1 MVRKCEKIR
10 IRSFGKQD
18 ITYYFIFLIYL
29 GILFPSTK
37 ERIAGRRNDN
47 YNIEEDLDNLW
58 FQVSQSLPDELVKNL
73 SENMADSSKS
83 EITLFENDTNS
94 FRNEAISLKNEKDS
108 FTNDEN
114 VSEKISILTKN
125 SGNESKTADTTR
137 YSILESKKKAE
148 KRIINNA
155 KKFSCCFS
163 KNKNLNCKMIPKN
176 AKKSSKKK
184 FKSSELEC
192 VYDLMYD
199 IKVSYPGE
207 PVPRGPR
214 YKTIYKI

>member
-58 FQVSQSLPDELVKNL
+58 FQVSKSLPDELVKNL

-83 EITLFENDTNS
+83 EINLFENDTNS
-94 FRNEAISLKNEKDS
+94 FRNEATSLKNEKDS
-108 FTNDEN
+108 FQNDEN
-114 VSEKISILTKN
+114 VSQKITILTKN

>member
-1 MVRKCEKIR
+1 M
-10 IRSFGKQD
+10 
-18 ITYYFIFLIYL
+18 
-29 GILFPSTK
+29 FPSTK

-47 YNIEEDLDNLW
+47 YNFEENLDNLW
-58 FQVSQSLPDELVKNL
+58 FQVSQSLPDELITNL
-73 SENMADSSKS
+73 SENMTNSSKT
-83 EITLFENDTNS
+83 EINETRSFENETSSWKNETNS
-94 FRNEAISLKNEKDS
+94 SKNEKDS
-108 FTNDEN
+108 FTDKEN
-114 VSEKISILTKN
+114 VPEKITILTKN
-125 SGNESKTADTTR
+125 SENTSKIADNTTR

-176 AKKSSKKK
+176 VKKSKKK

-207 PVPRGPR
+207 PIPRGPR
-214 YKTIYKI
+214 HSMIYKI

>member
-58 FQVSQSLPDELVKNL
+58 FQVSKSLPDELVKNL

-83 EITLFENDTNS
+83 EINLFENDTNS
-94 FRNEAISLKNEKDS
+94 FRNEATSLKNEKDS
-108 FTNDEN
+108 FQNDEN
-114 VSEKISILTKN
+114 VSQKITILTKN
-125 SGNESKTADTTR
+125 SGNESKIADTTR

>member
-1 MVRKCEKIR
+1 M
-10 IRSFGKQD
+10 
-18 ITYYFIFLIYL
+18 
-29 GILFPSTK
+29 FPSTK
-37 ERIAGRRNDN
+37 ERISGRRNDN
-47 YNIEEDLDNLW
+47 YKIEEDLDNLW

-73 SENMADSSKS
+73 SENMASSSKT
-83 EITLFENDTNS
+83 EINS
-94 FRNEAISLKNEKDS
+94 FGNEKNEFGDEKKSSINQTDSFKNEKDS
-108 FTNDEN
+108 FTEDEN
-114 VSEKISILTKN
+114 GTEKITILTKN
-125 SGNESKTADTTR
+125 SENESKIADNTTR

-148 KRIINNA
+148 KRIVNNA

-163 KNKNLNCKMIPKN
+163 KTKNLNCKMIPKN
-176 AKKSSKKK
+176 TKKSKKK

>member
-1 MVRKCEKIR
+1 M
-10 IRSFGKQD
+10 
-18 ITYYFIFLIYL
+18 
-29 GILFPSTK
+29 FPSTK

-47 YNIEEDLDNLW
+47 YNFEENLDNLW
-58 FQVSQSLPDELVKNL
+58 FQVSQSLPDELITNL
-73 SENMADSSKS
+73 SENMTNSSKT
-83 EITLFENDTNS
+83 EINETRSFENETSSWKNETNS
-94 FRNEAISLKNEKDS
+94 SKNEKDS
-108 FTNDEN
+108 FTDKEN
-114 VSEKISILTKN
+114 VPEKITILTKN
-125 SGNESKTADTTR
+125 SENTSKITDNTTR

-163 KNKNLNCKMIPKN
+163 KNKNLNCKMIPKTT
-176 AKKSSKKK
+176 KKSKKK

-207 PVPRGPR
+207 PIPRGPR
-214 YKTIYKI
+214 HSMIYKI

>member
-1 MVRKCEKIR
+1 MIDPVSYHLLF
-10 IRSFGKQD
+10 SFSN
-18 ITYYFIFLIYL
+18 L

-47 YNIEEDLDNLW
+47 YNLEEDLDNLW
-58 FQVSQSLPDELVKNL
+58 FQVSQSLPDELISNL
-73 SENMADSSKS
+73 SKNMVNSSKT
-83 EITLFENDTNS
+83 EINS
-94 FRNEAISLKNEKDS
+94 FRNEVNEFGDEKNSFKNEKDS
-108 FTNDEN
+108 FTDNEN
-114 VSEKISILTKN
+114 VSEKITILSKN
-125 SGNESKTADTTR
+125 SENESKIAQTTR

-163 KNKNLNCKMIPKN
+163 KNKNLNCKMTPKN
-176 AKKSSKKK
+176 DKKSKKK

-214 YKTIYKI
+214 HQTIYKI

>member
-1 MVRKCEKIR
+1 M
-10 IRSFGKQD
+10 
-18 ITYYFIFLIYL
+18 
-29 GILFPSTK
+29 FPSTK

-83 EITLFENDTNS
+83 EINPFGNETSSFKND
-94 FRNEAISLKNEKDS
+94 KDF
-108 FTNDEN
+108 FTNDKS
-114 VSEKISILTKN
+114 VPEKITILTKN
-125 SGNESKTADTTR
+125 SENTSKIADNTTR

-163 KNKNLNCKMIPKN
+163 KSKNLNCKMIPKN
-176 AKKSSKKK
+176 VKKSKKK
-184 FKSSELEC
+184 SKSSELEC

-214 YKTIYKI
+214 YKTIYRI

>member
-94 FRNEAISLKNEKDS
+94 FRNEANSLKNEKDS

-114 VSEKISILTKN
+114 VSEKITILTKN

-163 KNKNLNCKMIPKN
+163 KNKNLNCKMIPKT
-176 AKKSSKKK
+176 AKKSKKK

>member
-1 MVRKCEKIR
+1 M
-10 IRSFGKQD
+10 
-18 ITYYFIFLIYL
+18 
-29 GILFPSTK
+29 FPSTN

-58 FQVSQSLPDELVKNL
+58 FQVSKSLPDELVKNL
-73 SENMADSSKS
+73 SENMASSSKT
-83 EITLFENDTNS
+83 EINS
-94 FRNEAISLKNEKDS
+94 FGNEKNEFGDEKKSSINQTDSFKNEKDS
-108 FTNDEN
+108 FTEDEN
-114 VSEKISILTKN
+114 GTEKITILTKN
-125 SGNESKTADTTR
+125 SENESKIADNTTR

-163 KNKNLNCKMIPKN
+163 KSKNLNCKMIPKTT
-176 AKKSSKKK
+176 KKSKKK

>member
-1 MVRKCEKIR
+1 MIRKCEKIR

-73 SENMADSSKS
+73 SENMANSSKS

-114 VSEKISILTKN
+114 VSEKITILTKN

-137 YSILESKKKAE
+137 YSILESKKMAE

-163 KNKNLNCKMIPKN
+163 KSKNLICKMIPKN
-176 AKKSSKKK
+176 VKKSKKK

>member
-1 MVRKCEKIR
+1 MMAIR
-10 IRSFGKQD
+10 N
-18 ITYYFIFLIYL
+18 IFLKVL
-29 GILFPSTK
+29 KTFFKGILFPSTK

-58 FQVSQSLPDELVKNL
+58 FQVSQSLPDELVSNL
-73 SENMADSSKS
+73 SKNMVNSSKT
-83 EITLFENDTNS
+83 ELNS
-94 FRNEAISLKNEKDS
+94 FGNEKKEFGVMKNSSINQTDSFKNEKDS
-108 FTNDEN
+108 FTEDEN
-114 VSEKISILTKN
+114 VPEKITILTKN
-125 SGNESKTADTTR
+125 SENTSKIADNTTR

-163 KNKNLNCKMIPKN
+163 KNKNLNCKMIPKTT
-176 AKKSSKKK
+176 KKSKKK

-207 PVPRGPR
+207 PIPRGPR
-214 YKTIYKI
+214 HSMIYKI

>member
-1 MVRKCEKIR
+1 M
-10 IRSFGKQD
+10 
-18 ITYYFIFLIYL
+18 
-29 GILFPSTK
+29 FPSTK

-58 FQVSQSLPDELVKNL
+58 FQVSQSLPDELITNL
-73 SENMADSSKS
+73 SENMTNSSKT
-83 EITLFENDTNS
+83 EINETRSFENETSSWKNETNS
-94 FRNEAISLKNEKDS
+94 SKNEKDS
-108 FTNDEN
+108 FTDKEN
-114 VSEKISILTKN
+114 VPEKITILTKN
-125 SGNESKTADTTR
+125 SENTSKIADNTTR

-176 AKKSSKKK
+176 VKKSKKK

-207 PVPRGPR
+207 PIPRGPR
-214 YKTIYKI
+214 HSMIYKI

>member
-1 MVRKCEKIR
+1 M
-10 IRSFGKQD
+10 
-18 ITYYFIFLIYL
+18 
-29 GILFPSTK
+29 FPSTKK

-47 YNIEEDLDNLW
+47 YNLEEDLDNLW

-83 EITLFENDTNS
+83 S
-94 FRNEAISLKNEKDS
+94 FRNEATSLKNE
-108 FTNDEN
+108 TNSSKNDK
-114 VSEKISILTKN
+114 EKITIMSKN
-125 SGNESKTADTTR
+125 SENASKIADTTR

-163 KNKNLNCKMIPKN
+163 KSKKLNCKMIPKN
-176 AKKSSKKK
+176 VKKSKKK

-214 YKTIYKI
+214 YKTIYRI

>member
-1 MVRKCEKIR
+1 MFK
-10 IRSFGKQD
+10 
-18 ITYYFIFLIYL
+18 

-58 FQVSQSLPDELVKNL
+58 FQVSQSLPDELVSNL
-73 SENMADSSKS
+73 SKNMANSSKT
-83 EITLFENDTNS
+83 ELNS
-94 FRNEAISLKNEKDS
+94 FGNEKKEFGVMKNSSINQTDSFKNEKDS
-108 FTNDEN
+108 FTEDEN
-114 VSEKISILTKN
+114 VPEKITILTKN
-125 SGNESKTADTTR
+125 SENTSKIADNTTR

-176 AKKSSKKK
+176 VKKSKKK

>member
-1 MVRKCEKIR
+1 M
-10 IRSFGKQD
+10 
-18 ITYYFIFLIYL
+18 
-29 GILFPSTK
+29 FPSTK

-83 EITLFENDTNS
+83 EINLFENDTNS
-94 FRNEAISLKNEKDS
+94 FRNEATSLKTETNSSKNEKDS
-108 FTNDEN
+108 FTDKEN
-114 VSEKISILTKN
+114 VPEKITILTKN
-125 SGNESKTADTTR
+125 SENTSKIADNTTR

-199 IKVSYPGE
+199 IEVSYPGE
-207 PVPRGPR
+207 PVPLSPR

>member
-1 MVRKCEKIR
+1 M
-10 IRSFGKQD
+10 
-18 ITYYFIFLIYL
+18 
-29 GILFPSTK
+29 FPSTK

-47 YNIEEDLDNLW
+47 YNLEEDLDNLW

-83 EITLFENDTNS
+83 S
-94 FRNEAISLKNEKDS
+94 FRNEATSLKNEKNSSKNDKDS
-108 FTNDEN
+108 FTDEEN
-114 VSEKISILTKN
+114 VSEKITILSKN
-125 SGNESKTADTTR
+125 SENASKIADTTR

-163 KNKNLNCKMIPKN
+163 KSKNLNCKMIPKN
-176 AKKSSKKK
+176 AKKSKKK
-184 FKSSELEC
+184 SKSSELEC

>member
-1 MVRKCEKIR
+1 M
-10 IRSFGKQD
+10 
-18 ITYYFIFLIYL
+18 
-29 GILFPSTK
+29 FPSTK

-47 YNIEEDLDNLW
+47 YNFEENLDNLW
-58 FQVSQSLPDELVKNL
+58 FQVSQSLPDELITNL
-73 SENMADSSKS
+73 SENMTNSSKT
-83 EITLFENDTNS
+83 EINETRSFENETSSWKNETNS
-94 FRNEAISLKNEKDS
+94 SKNEKDS
-108 FTNDEN
+108 FTDKEN
-114 VSEKISILTKN
+114 VPEKITILTKN
-125 SGNESKTADTTR
+125 SENTSKIADNTTR

-163 KNKNLNCKMIPKN
+163 KNKNLNCKMIPKTT
-176 AKKSSKKK
+176 KKSKKK

-207 PVPRGPR
+207 PIPRGPR
-214 YKTIYKI
+214 HSMIYKI

>member
-1 MVRKCEKIR
+1 M
-10 IRSFGKQD
+10 
-18 ITYYFIFLIYL
+18 
-29 GILFPSTK
+29 FPSTK

-94 FRNEAISLKNEKDS
+94 FRNEANSLKNEKDS

-114 VSEKISILTKN
+114 VSEKITILTKN
-125 SGNESKTADTTR
+125 SGNESKIADTTR

-163 KNKNLNCKMIPKN
+163 KNKNLNCKMIPKTT
-176 AKKSSKKK
+176 KKSSKKK

>member
-1 MVRKCEKIR
+1 M
-10 IRSFGKQD
+10 
-18 ITYYFIFLIYL
+18 
-29 GILFPSTK
+29 FPSTK

-58 FQVSQSLPDELVKNL
+58 FQVSQSLPDELLKNL

-83 EITLFENDTNS
+83 EINLFENDTNS
-94 FRNEAISLKNEKDS
+94 FRNEATSLKNEKDS
-108 FTNDEN
+108 FTDKEN
-114 VSEKISILTKN
+114 VPEKITILTKN
-125 SGNESKTADTTR
+125 SENTSKIADNTTR

-207 PVPRGPR
+207 PVPR